1 MIYVLI
7 NMCFATMERLS
18 FESYSLC
25 LELVQPQISN
35 LTIFDFPRGAIRGM
49 KQLLILLAACIR
61 NQFVTVGIELKLLV
75 EIL

>member
-1 MIYVLI
+1 MQ
-7 NMCFATMERLS
+7 RLS

-35 LTIFDFPRGAIRGM
+35 LTIFEDFVFPRGAIRGM
-49 KQLLILLAACIR
+49 KQLLILLAAYIR